1 MGIPSES
8 SVPSGSSHKDTNGIT
23 ENLPLLATT
32 PGHRRSTLQDRAQRN
47 SISALELSRLHG
59 HHLHH
64 SPLTIHHQPHMGPT
78 PFYQMLLSTKYT
90 VTNPML
96 SAHDL
101 AGPFDG
107 VSCGS
112 AADLESDLFG
122 VNPYRRMSILNSLRP
137 ERLIGHYRPLAQWT
151 TRHVDVGSGS
161 LAAIRR
167 FYDHQNYL
175 IEKYDEIDNFL
186 DYGKVHLNMLSTYT
200 NGSGT
205 GQTKPLDPLM
215 EEPADETNGD
225 GGKSRLNTLPGNI
238 SEGGHFLGYDEEQSS
253 VDVRVAILVN
263 FVVNF
268 LLLVGKIVVSVL
280 TNSLSV
286 VASLVDSVL
295 DFLSTFIIYIANRL
309 SNTMNWR
316 TQIAYPIGRTKLE
329 PLGVLIFSVIIIIS
343 FFQVGLESFKKL
355 FFLHPSHRHAVEIGL
370 DAMVIMVVTI
380 LSKVVCWWWCA
391 RSSSSSVQALA
402 QDAMTD
408 VVFNTV
414 SLIMPTV
421 GYFAD
426 IWWLDPAGALLL
438 SVYIIVSWSFTAFE
452 HIDNLT
458 GAVASSADYKVVLY
472 MAYRFAE
479 CIKQI
484 TALKVYHVGDNLNVE
499 IDIVFDTDAFE
510 MSFKDAHDIA
520 EALQY
525 ALETLPMV
533 ERAFV
538 HIDYMVGNFKGHLK

>member
-1 MGIPSES
+1 MP
-8 SVPSGSSHKDTNGIT
+8 P
-23 ENLPLLATT
+23 LP
-32 PGHRRSTLQDRAQRN
+32 Q
-47 SISALELSRLHG
+47 
-59 HHLHH
+59 
-64 SPLTIHHQPHMGPT
+64 HQPHMGPP
-78 PFYQMLLSTKYT
+78 PFYHMFLSTKYT
-90 VTNPML
+90 VSNPLL
-96 SAHDL
+96 STHDL
-101 AGPFDG
+101 SGLGDG
-107 VSCGS
+107 ISGNS
-112 AADLESDLFG
+112 ADIESDTYG
-122 VNPYRRMSILNSLRP
+122 VNPYRRMSILNALRP
-137 ERLIGHYRPLAQWT
+137 ERLIGNYQPPAQWASSFVPDL
-151 TRHVDVGSGS
+151 RKVSS
-161 LAAIRR
+161 RLRN
-167 FYDHQNYL
+167 YYEEQNHL
-175 IEKYDEIDNFL
+175 IEKCIEIDNFL
-186 DYGKVHLNMLSTYT
+186 DYGKVHLNMLTTYT
-200 NGSGT
+200 DSHN
-205 GQTKPLDPLM
+205 KLVPLL
-215 EEPADETNGD
+215 EEPSSPLSD
-225 GGKSRLNTLPGNI
+225 GPDALALNSKSRLNAVPGNI
-238 SEGGHFLGYDEEQSS
+238 SEGGQFLGHDEEQSAR
-253 VDVRVAILVN
+253 DVFVAILVN
-263 FVVNF
+263 FAVNF
-268 LLLVGKIVVSVL
+268 VLLVGKIAVSIL

-329 PLGVLIFSVIIIIS
+329 PLGILIFSVIIIIS

-355 FFLHPSHRHAVEIGL
+355 FLSSSSQHT
-370 DAMVIMVVTI
+370 VVTI
-380 LSKVVCWWWCA
+380 GFDAIAIMLLTIFSKVLCWWWCVT
-391 RSSSSSVQALA
+391 SKSSSVQALA

-408 VVFNTV
+408 IVFNTV
-414 SLIMPTV
+414 SLILPTI
-421 GYFAD
+421 GYYAN

-458 GAVASSADYKVVLY
+458 GAVASPADYKTVLY

-499 IDIVFDTDAFE
+499 IDIVFDTEAFD
-510 MSFKDAHDIA
+510 MTFKDAHDIA